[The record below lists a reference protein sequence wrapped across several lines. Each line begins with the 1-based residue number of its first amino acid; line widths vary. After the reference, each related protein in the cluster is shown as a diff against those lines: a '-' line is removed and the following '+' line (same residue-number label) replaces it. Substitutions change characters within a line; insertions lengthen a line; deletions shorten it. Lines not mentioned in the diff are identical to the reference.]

1 MLVLV
6 AYDVSTQTPEG
17 RRRLRRVAR
26 QCENYGTRVQ
36 KSVFE
41 CVVRQQDWIIFRA
54 GLLKEYDSGQDSLRF
69 YFLDETARRKTE
81 HHGCAKPTDVEGT
94 LIV

>member
-6 AYDVSTQTPEG
+6 TYDVSTQTPEG
-17 RRRLRRVAR
+17 RRRLRRVAQ
-26 QCENYGTRVQ
+26 QCVNFGVRVQ

-41 CVVRQQDWIIFRA
+41 CVLRAQDWVVFRA
-54 GLLKEYDSGQDSLRF
+54 DLLKEIDPQSDSVRF
-69 YFLDETARRKTE
+69 YFIDEGARQKTE
-81 HHGCAKPTDVEGT
+81 HHGVGKPLDVEGP